1 MCQLID
7 FGVHGMEYWIVLE
20 AGTMDL
26 RAWRHSTK
34 FLSGV
39 RVPDKKGN
47 ARARIATRLPSTS
60 NLTSIIT
67 GGEGE
72 QSAFDDVSNLR
83 KGDALAPL
91 SLDVESLA
99 MCLALYADALLI
111 VQSVHALHVLHFDIK
126 CNNFILHS
134 EPDLNTMLKAHAN
147 GVPSGFLFLADFGE
161 SVPSLSSADASADAC
176 QAGGEVSILQR
187 SVLGRGPSSL
197 SRSRGT
203 LPIQSPEMLSLT
215 AAGGARNSFQVPIT
229 RMKTASKING
239 GGPRS
244 NYTDTRNGDKTAEHC
259 SSKKLFAPP
268 CAASDVWSLG
278 CLLVELITGDYLMK
292 NRPWT
297 DLYVSLCMSQFFS
310 PSLDDFRQALS
321 TVNFAPGC
329 IRILEGIVAKCLC
342 QDPAERAP
350 IVDLYDDIASLISN
364 EECDSVYTESSLRSA
379 GPLTSASLVTAT
391 DSIKAD
397 VTLKSWNILSW
408 NNTFT
413 KLRPRSLD
421 FRGGCGL
428 MITLLSTSESFT
440 HDYDP
445 SVLANMTV
453 RRNVEEATE
462 HWTSTGE
469 LSAHLFTSYPYVD
482 MDILSSQGSSSGE
495 DLKRRF
501 NLVNDHVNTCTLA
514 SCAKSLA
521 FKSVTTS
528 ARTKGLLHIEISCR
542 SVLQYQQGEGRAHG
556 RDTLGGVEH
565 LVLPFGD
572 LNNTTRSSSSSS
584 SSSTFSSSDARDRCC
599 DAEVIKS
606 IERLLHRAQAAL
618 SVDKPPCVLITIVPT
633 PSVHIPSEAD
643 LADEKENNS
652 CENLSNSKLEVTRKS
667 KLKRFQDSTESN
679 PSNNNN
685 DQGPPVGFID
695 VENNKDGNITA
706 EEEELSCAL
715 NNYSC
720 VALTVASMIANSLTD
735 YMTATAIHRSK
746 GDTMSSSSY
755 SHLRHQQ
762 RDRAS
767 CKEKD
772 NNKSNTLGTIV
783 NSLDRKSSKNYMK
796 STDTR
801 LPVSQ
806 RVVAPW
812 LQRSLHPEF
821 KAYLSQQ
828 IDSPTSSIADVLK
841 SRD

>member
-1 MCQLID
+1 
-7 FGVHGMEYWIVLE
+7 
-20 AGTMDL
+20 MDL

-34 FLSGV
+34 IQSGV

-47 ARARIATRLPSTS
+47 ARSRVASRLPNTS
-60 NLTSIIT
+60 NLTSIT
-67 GGEGE
+67 AGEGE
-72 QSAFDDVSNLR
+72 QSAFDDVGNVR
-83 KGDALAPL
+83 KGDASAPL

-229 RMKTASKING
+229 RMKTASKMNG
-239 GGPRS
+239 RS
-244 NYTDTRNGDKTAEHC
+244 NYADGRNGDKTAEHC

-278 CLLVELITGDYLMK
+278 CLLVELVTGDYLMK

-297 DLYVSLCMSQFFS
+297 DLYVSLCMSQFFA

-391 DSIKAD
+391 DSIKDD
-397 VTLKSWNILSW
+397 VTHKSWNILSW
-408 NNTFT
+408 NNTYT

-469 LSAHLFTSYPYVD
+469 ISAHLFTSYPYVN
-482 MDILSSQGSSSGE
+482 MDLLSSQGSSSGE
-495 DLKRRF
+495 ELKRRF

-572 LNNTTRSSSSSS
+572 LNNTTRSSSSNSS
-584 SSSTFSSSDARDRCC
+584 SSSDARDRCC
-599 DAEVIKS
+599 DGEVIKS

-643 LADEKENNS
+643 LADEKENS
-652 CENLSNSKLEVTRKS
+652 CENLSSSKLETRKS
-667 KLKRFQDSTESN
+667 KLKRFQASSEN
-679 PSNNNN
+679 NQSNNNN

-695 VENNKDGNITA
+695 VENNKDGSNG

-735 YMTATAIHRSK
+735 YMTASALHRSK
-746 GDTMSSSSY
+746 GDTMSPSSSY
-755 SHLRHQQ
+755 LRHQ
-762 RDRAS
+762 RDNRAS
-767 CKEKD
+767 CKEKE

-783 NSLDRKSSKNYMK
+783 NSIDRKSSKNYLK

-821 KAYLSQQ
+821 KAFLSQQ
-828 IDSPTSSIADVLK
+828 IDSPTSITDVVLK

>member
-1 MCQLID
+1 
-7 FGVHGMEYWIVLE
+7 MEYWIVLE

-34 FLSGV
+34 FRNNVHGV
-39 RVPDKKGN
+39 DKKGK
-47 ARARIATRLPSTS
+47 ARSQPTGRLPTTSTQ
-60 NLTSIIT
+60 TDMMA
-67 GGEGE
+67 GEGE
-72 QSAFDDVSNLR
+72 QSSFDDVTNAR
-83 KGDALAPL
+83 RVDATAPL

-134 EPDLNTMLKAHAN
+134 EPDLNTMLKAHVN

-187 SVLGRGPSSL
+187 SVPGRGPSSL

-215 AAGGARNSFQVPIT
+215 AAGGARSSFQVPIT
-229 RMKTASKING
+229 RMKTASKMTG
-239 GGPRS
+239 KS
-244 NYTDTRNGDKTAEHC
+244 SHSDSRNGDRSTEHS

-297 DLYVSLCMSQFFS
+297 DLYVSLCMSHFCS

-329 IRILEGIVAKCLC
+329 IRVLEGIIAKCLC

-379 GPLTSASLVTAT
+379 GPLTSASLVTAI
-391 DSIKAD
+391 DSIKLDTAQ
-397 VTLKSWNILSW
+397 KSWNILSW

-428 MITLLSTSESFT
+428 MITLLSASESFT

-445 SVLANMTV
+445 GVIANMTV

-469 LSAHLFTSYPYVD
+469 LSAHLFTSYPYVN
-482 MDILSSQGSSSGE
+482 MGTLSSQSSSSGE
-495 DLKRRF
+495 DLRRRF
-501 NLVNDHVNTCTLA
+501 DLVSDHINTCTLA

-528 ARTKGLLHIEISCR
+528 ARTRGLLHIEISCR
-542 SVLQYQQGEGRAHG
+542 GVLQYRQGEGRGHG
-556 RDTLGGVEH
+556 RESLGGVEH
-565 LVLPFGD
+565 LVLPFGES
-572 LNNTTRSSSSSS
+572 NNTTSSSSSS
-584 SSSTFSSSDARDRCC
+584 SRSNSSNDGRDRCC

-618 SVDKPPCVLITIVPT
+618 SVEKPPCVLITIVPI
-633 PSVHIPSEAD
+633 PSVQINFEAD
-643 LADEKENNS
+643 SREEKEN
-652 CENLSNSKLEVTRKS
+652 CCAHLSPKLETKKS
-667 KLKRFQDSTESN
+667 KRFPDCSKSNESN
-679 PSNNNN
+679 DHGS
-685 DQGPPVGFID
+685 VAFLE
-695 VENNKDGNITA
+695 VENKDDTVS
-706 EEEELSCAL
+706 EEEEHSCPL

-746 GDTMSSSSY
+746 GDPSSSS
-755 SHLRHQQ
+755 HTRHQ
-762 RDRAS
+762 RDRTS
-767 CKEKD
+767 CKEKE
-772 NNKSNTLGTIV
+772 NNKSSALGPLVTSI
-783 NSLDRKSSKNYMK
+783 DRKSSRNHLKP
-796 STDTR
+796 TECR

-812 LQRSLHPEF
+812 LQRSLHSEF
-821 KAYLSQQ
+821 KTFLSQQ
-828 IDSPTSSIADVLK
+828 IDSPLSIAQASK